1 MLLKKPFMVFGSRDY
16 LAYLRQMGFRTFHDF
31 WDEGYGEDPD
41 NCHVPA
47 MIQNIQQL
55 AKLSVAE
62 LEQMYIEMT
71 PILEHNY
78 SRLLELNDTH
88 FKIFQ

>member
-1 MLLKKPFMVFGSRDY
+1 
-16 LAYLRQMGFRTFHDF
+16 
-31 WDEGYGEDPD
+31 
-41 NCHVPA
+41 VPA

-55 AKLSVAE
+55 AKLSVTE
-62 LEQMYIEMT
+62 LEQMYTEMS